1 MRIKERPE
9 YKTKHK
15 PLAFPPHTTLRTALN
30 KMAKRHYGSVIIV
43 NDNQNVI
50 GIVTERD
57 LMLRVLHENKDI
69 AQTKLSDIMTANVYT
84 AHDDDSVYEWLRIM
98 SDEHFR
104 HLPIVN
110 ENDQL
115 INVMSLGDFVSYA
128 WPALFDSVKQ
138 KTRTTLGRFY
148 EIILIA
154 GALLGYALAVYILID

>member
-1 MRIKERPE
+1 
-9 YKTKHK
+9 
-15 PLAFPPHTTLRTALN
+15 
-30 KMAKRHYGSVIIV
+30 
-43 NDNQNVI
+43 
-50 GIVTERD
+50 
-57 LMLRVLHENKDI
+57 
-69 AQTKLSDIMTANVYT
+69 
-84 AHDDDSVYEWLRIM
+84 
-98 SDEHFR
+98 
-104 HLPIVN
+104 VN

>member
-9 YKTKHK
+9 YGTKHK
-15 PLAFPPHTTLRTALN
+15 PLAFPPQTTIRTALN
-30 KMAKRHYGSVIIV
+30 KMAKLHYGSVIII

-57 LMLRVLHENKDI
+57 LMLRVLHKNKDI
-69 AQTKLSDIMTANVYT
+69 AQTKLSEVMTTNVYT
-84 AHDDDSVYEWLRIM
+84 ARDDDNVYEWLRIM

-115 INVMSLGDFVSYA
+115 INVMSLGDFVSYT
-128 WPALFDSVKQ
+128 WPALFDRVRE
-138 KTRTTLGRFY
+138 KTKTTIGRFY
-148 EIILIA
+148 EVMLIA
-154 GALLGYALAVYILID
+154 AALLG